1 MFLRSKKRC
10 KDGKTHRYFSVV
22 ENRRVRSGRVVQR
35 QVLFL
40 GEINDS
46 QQAAWRQTLEVF
58 DEAEQRAATLSLFP
72 EDRAIPADALDGV
85 QVKLAEME
93 LRRPRAFG
101 NYWLGCELWRQLG
114 LGAFWEA
121 RLGEGREEVPWAK
134 VLELLVVSR
143 LVSPGS
149 EFRLH
154 RQGFDQSALGDL
166 LGTGFAVAEK
176 DRLYRCLDRIL
187 KHKAALF
194 EHLRQRWQELF
205 QARFDVLLYDL
216 TSTYI
221 EGEGEAIPKA
231 QHGYSRDHRFD
242 CRQVVIAL
250 VVTPEGFPLAY
261 EVMEGNTSD
270 RTTLRGFL
278 AKIEAQYG
286 RARRVWLMDRGIPTE
301 EVLQE
306 MRAPE
311 REVFYLVGTP
321 RGKIQQYE
329 KKWLELPWQKVRAS
343 VEVKLFAEEGE
354 LYVLAKS
361 AGRRAKEHAIRRR
374 KLVRLLWKLRDL
386 RRKSPAR
393 DQLLLRIGAA
403 KKDAGRAFGFVHI
416 HLPQEGDSRHPPDLH
431 VPTRQRQV
439 AEGRT
444 PRRALSA
451 ALEPGGRECRR
462 AVGTLPPTHPDRSRV
477 QDPQKRVGPA
487 PDLSPARKPRGG
499 PHPGGLPRLRPLR
512 HPETKVASPGP
523 RPHPAGGAGKAGDDS
538 DAGCLPAYHRRP
550 LADHATL
557 HPAGTRSSPD
567 APPAQSVLAFTTAPS
582 PQGPGGAGKDR
593 AADTENVVPTF
604 ENPSLKTNHLPL
616 SYPLNC
622 ESSVNLWKSFFR
634 VRRRSPR
641 SSD

>member
-1 MFLRSKKRC
+1 
-10 KDGKTHRYFSVV
+10 
-22 ENRRVRSGRVVQR
+22 
-35 QVLFL
+35 
-40 GEINDS
+40 
-46 QQAAWRQTLEVF
+46 
-58 DEAEQRAATLSLFP
+58 
-72 EDRAIPADALDGV
+72 
-85 QVKLAEME
+85 
-93 LRRPRAFG
+93 
-101 NYWLGCELWRQLG
+101 LWRQLG
-114 LGAFWEA
+114 LDAFWEG

-154 RQGFDQSALGDL
+154 RQGFDQSAMGDL

-205 QARFDVLLYDL
+205 KARFDVLLYDL
-216 TSTYI
+216 TSTYL
-221 EGEGEAIPKA
+221 EGEGEEIPKA

-329 KKWLELPWQKVRAS
+329 KKWLELPWQKVRES
-343 VEVKLFAEEGE
+343 VEVKLFAQEGE

-361 AGRRAKEHAIRRR
+361 AGRRAKEQAIRRR
-374 KLVRLLWKLRDL
+374 KLVRLLGKLRDL

-393 DQLLLRIGAA
+393 DQLLLRLGAA
-403 KKDAGRAFGFVHI
+403 RKDAGRAFGFVRI
-416 HLPQEGDSRHPPDLH
+416 HLPQEGEAVTPQTFMFQLDKDKLQKAELRDGHYLLRSNLVGEDAAVLWELYLQLTQIEAAFKTLKSELGLRPIYHQLENRVEAH
-431 VPTRQRQV
+431 ILVAFLAYALSVTLKQRLQ
-439 AEGRT
+439 ALAPGLT
-444 PRRALSA
+444 PRAVLEKLATIQMLDVCLPTTDDRWLIMPRYTQPEPDQALMLHQLNLS
-451 ALEPGGRECRR
+451 
-462 AVGTLPPTHPDRSRV
+462 LPSQPLPRIKAQ
-477 QDPQKRVGPA
+477 QDPAQTVQP
-487 PDLSPARKPRGG
+487 
-499 PHPGGLPRLRPLR
+499 
-512 HPETKVASPGP
+512 
-523 RPHPAGGAGKAGDDS
+523 
-538 DAGCLPAYHRRP
+538 
-550 LADHATL
+550 TL
-557 HPAGTRSSPD
+557 
-567 APPAQSVLAFTTAPS
+567 
-582 PQGPGGAGKDR
+582 KM
-593 AADTENVVPTF
+593 
-604 ENPSLKTNHLPL
+604 
-616 SYPLNC
+616 
-622 ESSVNLWKSFFR
+622 
-634 VRRRSPR
+634 
-641 SSD
+641 